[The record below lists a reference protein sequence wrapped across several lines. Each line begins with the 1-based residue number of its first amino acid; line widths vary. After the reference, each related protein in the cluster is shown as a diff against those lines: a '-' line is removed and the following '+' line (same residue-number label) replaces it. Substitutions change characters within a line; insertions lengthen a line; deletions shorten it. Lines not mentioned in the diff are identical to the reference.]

1 MNEHDRNNLNFLLN
15 IDGPTFEDWYAQTDE
30 DDRVYAQE
38 LLALAA
44 EELRDL
50 AADLRIEAE
59 LSVMNSFEQAQA
71 VIGKIKS

>member
-15 IDGPTFEDWYAQTDE
+15 IDGPTFEDWYAQIDE

-44 EELRDL
+44 EELRDQ
-50 AADLRIEAE
+50 AVALRIEAE
-59 LSVMNSFEQAQA
+59 LSVMSTFEQAEA
-71 VIGKIKS
+71 VIGKVKG